1 MDVKAT
7 AREWVASPFEGEW
20 RVRVFFRFQ
29 KPLTSVLAPGMRGEA
44 RKAGVSLSFSE
55 LTISERYHS

>member
-7 AREWVASPFEGEW
+7 AREWVASPFEGEGRVRVRV

-29 KPLTSVLAPGMRGEA
+29 KPLTSVLAPGMR
-44 RKAGVSLSFSE
+44 
-55 LTISERYHS
+55 